1 MPGQSRVGEPHPPLA
16 YPGLRGPTFPRGR
29 PGPSAPH
36 RPARRDTALPAGRG
50 RSAGPEE
57 PQPLPPGSIS
67 APFPTPGAR
76 QFPRP
81 APGAAEAD
89 VALRKGRC
97 VHPPR
102 CRFPGLP
109 VSPPVAYRQRNA
121 GGASSGEGAGR
132 EAERG
137 RGRRHGSA
145 GGGRGR
151 SARGSAARPGGR
163 ERRGAAGMERGRDGE
178 EELEEEDEDEEED
191 GGPESALEKSPFQ
204 LTAADVYDISSVVGR
219 DLLQLHAGPQLPA
232 ARARL
237 QFRIVRVLEM
247 LEALVSE
254 SSVAEEQLRRE
265 RDSLRREL
273 EQLRAAARGSAPQPS
288 LGPDQM
294 VIDLTDPNR
303 PRFTLQELRD
313 VLQERNQ
320 LKAQLLV
327 VQEELQC
334 YKSGIIS
341 QKRDQTEE
349 LEKEAS
355 GSSAGSRKDSEE
367 KTIIKRLFSFKH
379 GK

>member
-1 MPGQSRVGEPHPPLA
+1 MS
-16 YPGLRGPTFPRGR
+16 
-29 PGPSAPH
+29 
-36 RPARRDTALPAGRG
+36 
-50 RSAGPEE
+50 
-57 PQPLPPGSIS
+57 
-67 APFPTPGAR
+67 
-76 QFPRP
+76 
-81 APGAAEAD
+81 AAEG
-89 VALRKGRC
+89 GRC
-97 VHPPR
+97 
-102 CRFPGLP
+102 LL
-109 VSPPVAYRQRNA
+109 
-121 GGASSGEGAGR
+121 
-132 EAERG
+132 RG
-137 RGRRHGSA
+137 RGRA
-145 GGGRGR
+145 GNAAGPRPPPWERRGR
-151 SARGSAARPGGR
+151 EGPLRPRPRRQRRPARLGGR
-163 ERRGAAGMERGRDGE
+163 EDRGAASMERGREGE
-178 EELEEEDEDEEED
+178 EELEEEEEDED

-204 LTAADVYDISSVVGR
+204 LTATDVYDISSVVGR
-219 DLLQLHAGPQLPA
+219 DLLQLRAGPQLPA

-355 GSSAGSRKDSEE
+355 SSSAGTSKESEE

>member
-1 MPGQSRVGEPHPPLA
+1 
-16 YPGLRGPTFPRGR
+16 
-29 PGPSAPH
+29 
-36 RPARRDTALPAGRG
+36 
-50 RSAGPEE
+50 EE
-57 PQPLPPGSIS
+57 
-67 APFPTPGAR
+67 
-76 QFPRP
+76 
-81 APGAAEAD
+81 
-89 VALRKGRC
+89 
-97 VHPPR
+97 
-102 CRFPGLP
+102 
-109 VSPPVAYRQRNA
+109 
-121 GGASSGEGAGR
+121 
-132 EAERG
+132 
-137 RGRRHGSA
+137 
-145 GGGRGR
+145 
-151 SARGSAARPGGR
+151 
-163 ERRGAAGMERGRDGE
+163 
-178 EELEEEDEDEEED
+178 EEEDEDED

-204 LTAADVYDISSVVGR
+204 LTATDVYDISSVVGR
-219 DLLQLHAGPQLPA
+219 DLLQLRAGPQLPA

-254 SSVAEEQLRRE
+254 VAEEQLRRE

-355 GSSAGSRKDSEE
+355 GSSAGTSKDREE
-367 KTIIKRLFSFKH
+367 KTIIRRLFSFKH

>member
-1 MPGQSRVGEPHPPLA
+1 
-16 YPGLRGPTFPRGR
+16 
-29 PGPSAPH
+29 
-36 RPARRDTALPAGRG
+36 
-50 RSAGPEE
+50 EE
-57 PQPLPPGSIS
+57 
-67 APFPTPGAR
+67 
-76 QFPRP
+76 
-81 APGAAEAD
+81 
-89 VALRKGRC
+89 
-97 VHPPR
+97 
-102 CRFPGLP
+102 
-109 VSPPVAYRQRNA
+109 
-121 GGASSGEGAGR
+121 
-132 EAERG
+132 
-137 RGRRHGSA
+137 
-145 GGGRGR
+145 
-151 SARGSAARPGGR
+151 
-163 ERRGAAGMERGRDGE
+163 
-178 EELEEEDEDEEED
+178 EEEDGD

-204 LTAADVYDISSVVGR
+204 LTAADVYDISAVVGR
-219 DLLQLHAGPQLPA
+219 DLLQLRSGPELPA

-273 EQLRAAARGSAPQPS
+273 EQLRAAAAAGSAPQVS
-288 LGPDQM
+288 LGPDKM

-341 QKRDQTEE
+341 QRKDQTEE
-349 LEKEAS
+349 LEKESS
-355 GSSAGSRKDSEE
+355 GSSAGTSKDSEE